1 MTNKRSPTSKGA
13 KNYLILFADLI
24 GSTEVASEA
33 LPREF
38 AELYV
43 ASFQWAARRA
53 YEFVK
58 MKGVFAK
65 QDFTKPLEM
74 PRIQGDEALSFTGL
88 DELTDVEVEDCVASA
103 LAFAYVLKLMW
114 LASPY
119 NVRRLED
126 KQFPRGISIGLHIGP
141 AGSVIVSKGQPE
153 QIAGLHI
160 NIAKR
165 IEGAAKDGTD
175 SRIFASHDVTKRFAG
190 WLHRHKDVAPMLK
203 SPIAMSRFEPCKEL
217 SDLKGLPRK
226 VQLYE
231 LIAIDN
237 DIFTHAK
244 QNYLQIATTPNTI
257 NGPAE
262 KVIQKWAH
270 RFLPKGNKPFHLSG
284 PKGAENQMVVYDL
297 KLADTVS
304 GYIDCWFKA
313 LDQPILLFFD
323 EAWLMMS
330 AFFISCGLARH
341 EDVGKAAR
349 ERYAKASKRLFDLL
363 EATAASKKNSK
374 PLN

>member
-1 MTNKRSPTSKGA
+1 MAGSPSTTRGA

-53 YEFVK
+53 YEFVRL
-58 MKGVFAK
+58 KGVFDK
-65 QDFTKPLEM
+65 QDFKKILGM
-74 PRIQGDEALSFTGL
+74 PRIQGDEALSFTEL
-88 DELTDVEVEDCVASA
+88 DELTNGEVQDCVASA

-141 AGSVIVSKGQPE
+141 AGSVIVAKGQPK

-175 SRIFASHDVTKRFAG
+175 SRIFASHDVTKRFAE
-190 WLHRHKDVAPMLK
+190 WLHRHENVPTHHK
-203 SPIAMSRFEPCKEL
+203 SPIAMSRFEPCKDL

-231 LIAIDN
+231 LIAIDS

-244 QNYLQIATTPNTI
+244 QNYLEIATTPNKI

-270 RFLPKGNKPFHLSG
+270 RFLPKGKKPFHLSG
-284 PKGAENQMVVYDL
+284 PNGTENPMVVYNL
-297 KLADTVS
+297 KSGDTVR
-304 GYIDCWFKA
+304 GYISCWFKA

-341 EDVGKAAR
+341 DDVGKQAR
-349 ERYAKASKRLFDLL
+349 EGYAKASKRLFDLL

-374 PLN
+374 GQS